1 MASNAIAHLDMQGSN
16 VTTTLRNVF
25 PILARMEEVV
35 SMKLVVIDVI
45 VVWGSVE
52 ITAKLI

>member
-16 VTTTLRNVF
+16 ATTTLRNAF

-35 SMKLVVIDVI
+35 SMKLVVTDVI

>member
-35 SMKLVVIDVI
+35 SMKLVVTDVI